1 MNDLCIVEVENDVFD
16 VNRYDTALIKLA
28 AAQEIKCNLF
38 CNQIQ
43 VNLDNNCY
51 NITYTYGIILGYD
64 FIN

>member
-43 VNLDNNCY
+43 VNLDNDL
-51 NITYTYGIILGYD
+51 NIFHMIFVNYYII
-64 FIN
+64 F

>member
-16 VNRYDTALIKLA
+16 VNRYDTALVKHA

-43 VNLDNNCY
+43 VNLDNDL
-51 NITYTYGIILGYD
+51 NIFHMIFVNYYIIFYL
-64 FIN
+64 